1 ALGRVGCGG
10 RPGVRLDRVVP
21 LGLDPASVDAEWD
34 VRIGRRERGIVNDGP
49 VEGEDGGD
57 AVDLE
62 LGQRTPRPLERL
74 GPVGSGDDQLGQHR
88 VEVLADDAAR
98 FHARVQADPR
108 PGRWAEHR
116 DGTRGGQEVGAGVL
130 AVDPELDGVPAYWWV
145 VVAER
150 FTGGDTEHLTH
161 Q

>member
-1 ALGRVGCGG
+1 
-10 RPGVRLDRVVP
+10 
-21 LGLDPASVDAEWD
+21 
-34 VRIGRRERGIVNDGP
+34 
-49 VEGEDGGD
+49 
-57 AVDLE
+57 
-62 LGQRTPRPLERL
+62 
-74 GPVGSGDDQLGQHR
+74 HR

-161 Q
+161 QVDAGDLLGDRMLDLQPGIDFEERDGAVLSDEKLAGTRTHVAGLAENRLG